1 VRIFEA
7 TLPPNR
13 MSFPNLRPR
22 SGVELIDASF
32 QFLRENFALLFT
44 AVAVTYAPIA
54 VLEYE
59 AALDPTNIMLAAIK
73 GLVAWFF
80 SAFAQAAV
88 IRIVAARYMGEDIT
102 AADALRAVW
111 SRIGTVLLVTLVYG
125 LIVGIGT
132 ILLVVPGIYFA
143 AKYFASMPAA
153 IVEGRATS
161 PAMDRSS
168 ALTDGSKMR
177 IVWIFLL
184 TLIVYFLLNMAVVA
198 LGAALTSVAFAAL
211 IARVTMAVTNP
222 FLFTLVTLVYFDLRI
237 RREGLDLDVLMSSAP
252 PVPAPAPAPASGPVP
267 G

>member
-1 VRIFEA
+1 
-7 TLPPNR
+7 
-13 MSFPNLRPR
+13 MSIPDLRPR

-32 QFLRENFALLFT
+32 QFMRENFALLFT
-44 AVAVTYAPIA
+44 AVAVAYAPIA
-54 VLEYE
+54 VLEYQS
-59 AALDPTNIMLAAIK
+59 ALDPTNILLAAIK

-111 SRIGTVLLVTLVYG
+111 SRIGTVLLVTFLYG
-125 LIVGIGT
+125 FAVGIGT
-132 ILLVVPGIYFA
+132 VLLIVPGIYFA
-143 AKYFASMPAA
+143 AKYFASLAAA

-161 PAMDRSS
+161 SAMERSA

-177 IVWIFLL
+177 IVGIFLI

-198 LGAALTSVAFAAL
+198 IGTAFSSIAFASL
-211 IARVTMAVTNP
+211 IARAMMAVTNP

-237 RREGLDLDVLMSSAP
+237 RREGLDLDFLMSSTT
-252 PVPAPAPAPASGPVP
+252 PAPVAARAPASGPMA